1 MEGTRLAAGCAE
13 LSLDKPWRFLML
25 VAAEAE
31 PAVPPIGRTNWKM
44 RNHPTFATTLP
55 PAKPAAIVTSASS
68 PKISPKKIV
77 VSRCKTR
84 SYPPPPPFSAF
95 RLRVFKPHQG
105 PEDRFAAAWRAISV
119 PSGQRSVRLYCHRG
133 VCLGAA
139 MGAPVCA
146 VARCGPSPDKINLE
160 LRRSPFTLL

>member
-55 PAKPAAIVTSASS
+55 PAKPAAIGTSASS

-84 SYPPPPPFSAF
+84 SYPPPPHFRPLGYEFLSPIKGRRIALLPLGEPF
-95 RLRVFKPHQG
+95 RCRVG
-105 PEDRFAAAWRAISV
+105 SGLYGSIAAAEYAW
-119 PSGQRSVRLYCHRG
+119 
-133 VCLGAA
+133 GAA

-146 VARCGPSPDKINLE
+146 VARCGPSF
-160 LRRSPFTLL
+160 R